1 MRSSSG
7 AGHVCNPLYCRI
19 QRCIVPIGAQASGS
33 GRVLHGEAAAVK
45 LCVCVCVQP
54 CVPRETEFYVLYMQG
69 AGALPGGLLP
79 TKTPPGRGDN
89 VPACIRPHQQP
100 WTRRGSWVL
109 VGEPLRSFS
118 PLRRRQDDD
127 DNYIFSP

>member
-45 LCVCVCVQP
+45 LCVCVLLWANKERRLAGSKLQSP
-54 CVPRETEFYVLYMQG
+54 G
-69 AGALPGGLLP
+69 AGSYF
-79 TKTPPGRGDN
+79 GDEAR
-89 VPACIRPHQQP
+89 VRY
-100 WTRRGSWVL
+100 S
-109 VGEPLRSFS
+109 
-118 PLRRRQDDD
+118 
-127 DNYIFSP
+127 